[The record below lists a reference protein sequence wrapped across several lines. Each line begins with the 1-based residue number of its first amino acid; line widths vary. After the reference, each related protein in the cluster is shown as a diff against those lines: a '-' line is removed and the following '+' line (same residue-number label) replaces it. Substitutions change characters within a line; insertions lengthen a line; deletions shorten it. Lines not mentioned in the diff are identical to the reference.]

1 LSRPAAVSD
10 KKRRTEATRGKRV
23 ISSSQRS
30 LADLPQW
37 YAGKKDGV
45 NQRTTRIQK
54 EKICVALF
62 SLGENAMRISECAA
76 TSESG

>member
-1 LSRPAAVSD
+1 VS
-10 KKRRTEATRGKRV
+10 
-23 ISSSQRS
+23 SLPPQRS

-45 NQRTTRIQK
+45 NQRTTRTQK